1 MSLVPVSVLGFRS
14 LLRGRALALL
24 CLVLSVL
31 AFLLTIPSPS
41 VKYGTSSML
50 LVVCNSPV
58 FLVWCAVHIT
68 VSTQPAHYSVF
79 TSTANIVPDVLDVGG
94 WIEV

>member
-68 VSTQPAHYSVF
+68 VSTHYSVF
-79 TSTANIVPDVLDVGG
+79 TSTANIVPDVLDVEG

>member
-31 AFLLTIPSPS
+31 AFLPSPS
-41 VKYGTSSML
+41 VKYGTSSMQY
-50 LVVCNSPV
+50 VTPV